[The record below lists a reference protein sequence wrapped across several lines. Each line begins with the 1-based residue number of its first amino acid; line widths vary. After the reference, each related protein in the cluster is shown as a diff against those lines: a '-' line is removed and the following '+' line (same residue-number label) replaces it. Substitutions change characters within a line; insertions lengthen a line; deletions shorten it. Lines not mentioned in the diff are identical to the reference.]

1 MMDYMEIEDLRLS
14 VCLDR
19 GNRKSLTVT
28 VTPQGELLV
37 RAPLAMSDHEI
48 ERFLRQKR
56 YWIYKQGVRAR
67 EEARSRVQFTEAE
80 EKAYREQARRKLSE
94 RTDHYKR
101 ILGVEYGRIRIGDQK
116 TRWGSCS
123 SRKTISYNWRL
134 IRMPEEIQ
142 DYVVVHELCHLL
154 HMDHSGAFW
163 DTVAGVLPDYRKR
176 RRWLKENGGR
186 YL

>member
-1 MMDYMEIEDLRLS
+1 MEYMEIEDLRLS
-14 VCLDR
+14 VCMER
-19 GNRKSLTVT
+19 GGRKSLTVS
-28 VTPQGELLV
+28 VTPQGELLIK
-37 RAPLAMSDHEI
+37 APLAMSDREI
-48 ERFLRQKR
+48 ERFLNGKR
-56 YWIYKQGVRAR
+56 YWIYKQGIRVRR
-67 EEARSRVQFTEAE
+67 EAASRVQISETE
-80 EKAYREQARRKLSE
+80 EKAYREQARKQLLA
-94 RTDHYKR
+94 RTDHYKQ

-154 HMDHSGAFW
+154 HMDHSRAFW
-163 DTVAGVLPDYRKR
+163 NEVAGVLPDYQER

-186 YL
+186 FL